1 LKETVKYVMPLT
13 YILEQYSLQTKILL
27 AIFALAFA
35 IIFVYYGIR
44 TIEIGYVMR
53 NKRPLFIHK
62 YLFLRKLTQKQQSIL
77 NQHFHFYKKLTKQ
90 EQYYFVHRVASFI
103 KDKDFV
109 GREGLVITDEVK
121 VLVSATAIM
130 LTFGF
135 RNFYIG
141 LINKIFIYPEAFFS
155 IVNKDYH
162 KGEFNPRLKTIVL
175 SWKDFKKGFK
185 LPHDNINLG
194 IHEFAHAIHLN
205 TRKEHDVSSNIF
217 QDTFGELMNLLTN
230 NDVLKQK
237 LTKSEY
243 FRDYAYSNQYEF
255 VAVIIETFIESPTE
269 FKAQFPVVYS
279 KVKQMLN
286 FNFAGY

>member
-1 LKETVKYVMPLT
+1 MPLAFIT
-13 YILEQYSLQTKILL
+13 EQFSIGSKVLL

-35 IIFVYYGIR
+35 MIFIYFGIR
-44 TIEIGYVMR
+44 TIEIGYVMK
-53 NKRPLFIHK
+53 NKKPLFIHK

-77 NQHFHFYKKLTKQ
+77 KQHFHFYKKLTKQ
-90 EQYYFVHRVASFI
+90 EQRYFEHRVASFI
-103 KDKDFV
+103 KDKDFI

-155 IVNKDYH
+155 VANKDYH

-185 LPHDNINLG
+185 IPHDNINLG
-194 IHEFAHAIHLN
+194 IHEFAHAIHFN

-217 QDTFGELMNLLTN
+217 QDTFNELMNLLTK

-255 VAVIIETFIESPTE
+255 IAVIVETFIESPNE